1 MLVSVF
7 ITEATQAVIIIM
19 AQPEIICGENLSCNL
34 SWTTEIRLG
43 IFHIFG
49 SHLSRKA
56 SESLCLSGGKDLCV

>member
-7 ITEATQAVIIIM
+7 LTEATQAVIKIM

-34 SWTTEIRLG
+34 SGTTEIKLK

-49 SHLSRKA
+49 SHPSRNA
-56 SESLCLSGGKDLCV
+56 SQSLCLSGGKDVCL

>member
-1 MLVSVF
+1 MLVLVF

-34 SWTTEIRLG
+34 SWTTEIKLK

-49 SHLSRKA
+49 SHLSSNA
-56 SESLCLSGGKDLCV
+56 SQSLCLSGGKDECL